1 MIFSGLSEKL
11 QKSLQKLKSK
21 GKVTEKDITAVMRE
35 VKLALLEADVN
46 FMVVKEFIKNVKE
59 RALGKAVL
67 ESLTP
72 GQQVIKIVNDELTSM
87 MGTTQ
92 SKITY
97 ASRPPT
103 VIMLVGL
110 QGAGKTTT
118 AAKLAG
124 VLRTDGKK
132 PLLIACDV
140 YRPAAIKQLHVVG
153 EQVGVSVFSNENSKN
168 PVDIAKEGIE
178 YGVEHS
184 NDLIIIDT
192 AGRLH
197 IDDELMDELVNI
209 KGIVKPHEILL
220 VIDSMTGQDAV
231 NVAENF
237 HEKLGIDGIILTKLD
252 GDTRGGAALSVRAV
266 TKKPIKFV
274 GMGEK
279 LTELESFHPDRL
291 ASRILG
297 MGDMLSLIE
306 KAQSNFDEKR
316 AKELEEKMRNQQ
328 FDFEDFLD
336 QLEQM
341 KNMGS
346 MEQILQMIPGAGKQL
361 KNMKVNEKDLVYTEA
376 IIKSMTKEERKKPE
390 LLNASRRK
398 RIAKGSGTSVQRV
411 NQIIK
416 QFEQTKKMMKQF
428 SGMSK
433 SMKKGGNSKFPFF

>member
-1 MIFSGLSEKL
+1 MIFSGLSDKL

-59 RALGKAVL
+59 RALGKDVL

-72 GQQVIKIVNDELTSM
+72 GQQVIKIVNDELTSL
-87 MGTTQ
+87 MGNTQ

-110 QGAGKTTT
+110 QVAGKTTT

-124 VLRTDGKK
+124 VLKKDGKK

-153 EQVGVSVFSNENSKN
+153 EQVGVSVYSNESSKN
-168 PVDIAKEGIE
+168 PVDIAKEG
-178 YGVEHS
+178 VEHGIKNS

-197 IDDELMDELVNI
+197 IDDKLMDELVNI

-237 HEKLGIDGIILTKLD
+237 HGKLGIDGIILTKLD

-279 LTELESFHPDRL
+279 LTELEPFHPDRL

-306 KAQSNFDEKR
+306 KAQVNFDEKK
-316 AKELEEKMRNQQ
+316 AKELEEKIRNQQ
-328 FDFEDFLD
+328 FDFEDFLE

-341 KNMGS
+341 KSMGS

-390 LLNASRRK
+390 ILNASRRK

-428 SGMSK
+428 SGMGK
-433 SMKKGGNSKFPFF
+433 SMKKGGNFKFPF

>member
-59 RALGKAVL
+59 RALGKDVL

-72 GQQVIKIVNDELTSM
+72 GQQVIKIVNDELTSL
-87 MGTTQ
+87 MGNAQ

-124 VLRTDGKK
+124 VLKKDGKK

-153 EQVGVSVFSNENSKN
+153 EQVGVSVYSNEISKN
-168 PVDIAKEGIE
+168 PVDIAKEGVD
-178 YGVEHS
+178 YGIKNS

-209 KGIVKPHEILL
+209 KRLVKPHEILL

-237 HEKLGIDGIILTKLD
+237 HGKLGIDGVILTKLD

-279 LTELESFHPDRL
+279 STELEPFHPDRL

-306 KAQSNFDEKR
+306 KAQENFDEKK

-341 KNMGS
+341 KNIGS
-346 MEQILQMIPGAGKQL
+346 MEQILQMIPGVGKQF
-361 KNMKVNEKDLVYTEA
+361 KNIKVNEKDLVYTEA
-376 IIKSMTKEERKKPE
+376 VIKSMTKEERKKPE
-390 LLNASRRK
+390 IINASRRK

-433 SMKKGGNSKFPFF
+433 SMKKGGNFKFPF